1 MDLEESEIEL
11 LNDIAENGSYL
22 EDSNDELREQV
33 SSIIRD
39 AELSQIDQLEP
50 DLLKKLLNGKPSFL
64 TLCISDFGW

>member
-64 TLCISDFGW
+64 TLCILDFGW

>member
-64 TLCISDFGW
+64 TLCNSDSIC